1 MLQVTDPRGKP
12 LPSSGFN
19 SVYVMAHEI
28 GHNLGMFHDSDGNSC
43 PKDGYLMSPSRGT
56 KVSRLFSCEE
66 AALEGQM
73 LSVSV
78 CLSVPKTE
86 FHHSSFNCQPLSY

>member
-43 PKDGYLMSPSRGT
+43 AKDGYLMSPSRGT
-56 KVSRLFSCEE
+56 KVSRLFTRTS
-66 AALEGQM
+66 GQM
-73 LSVSV
+73 V
-78 CLSVPKTE
+78 KT
-86 FHHSSFNCQPLSY
+86 FIQGSIFNYFNFLKSIE